1 MNSGDTFHVKGLADE
16 RHYHDKLEQ
25 KISSLE
31 IQLAA
36 LRAEWDEFIEAAMAD
51 EPAEVAGD

>member
-1 MNSGDTFHVKGLADE
+1 VNPGDTFHIAGLADE
-16 RHYHDKLEQ
+16 RHYHDRLEQ

-51 EPAEVAGD
+51 EPGEDTRD